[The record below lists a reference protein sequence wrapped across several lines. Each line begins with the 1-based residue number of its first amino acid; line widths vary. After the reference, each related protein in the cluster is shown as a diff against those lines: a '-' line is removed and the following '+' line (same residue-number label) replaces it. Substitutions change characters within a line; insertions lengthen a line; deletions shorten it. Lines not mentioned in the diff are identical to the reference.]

1 MAITIYIPLIHF
13 YLNTSHS
20 KVERCEHLTES
31 LAKTLTHLYPLAGR
45 IKGNAAVECND
56 DGTEFVKA
64 RVNCSLSEILENP
77 DANML
82 ELFLPAEILS
92 TEAGT
97 GPLLLVQVN
106 MFECGGIAIGFSISH
121 KIADPST
128 LCSFI
133 NCWAKLI
140 NTTSSTSG
148 SEVSIN
154 FSCFSYVKI
163 LYLLLKFLL
172 LTGNASKI
180 WGCISFSTTR
190 FL

>member
-1 MAITIYIPLIHF
+1 MATEMKFEIVERQTIKPSSPTPHHLRNFELSLFDQMAITIYIPLIHF
-13 YLNTSHS
+13 YLNTSSS
-20 KVERCEHLTES
+20 KVERCEHLIES
-31 LAKTLTHLYPLAGR
+31 LAKTLTHFYPLTGR
-45 IKGNAAVECND
+45 IKGNAVVECND
-56 DGTEFVKA
+56 DGAKFVKA

-133 NCWAKLI
+133 NCWAKLT
-140 NTTSSTSG
+140 NTTSSG
-148 SEVSIN
+148 SEVSMTLI
-154 FSCFSYVKI
+154 
-163 LYLLLKFLL
+163 
-172 LTGNASKI
+172 
-180 WGCISFSTTR
+180 
-190 FL
+190 